1 MVGDQYQYAI
11 VTDPLQL
18 SLYVLARDPGF
29 FAAKFDAQVR
39 AQLNA
44 WGFNQTIN
52 EPVPMI
58 QAGCVPVSRADTSMR
73 RTMPSTPGAVE
84 TCRRSP

>member
-1 MVGDQYQYAI
+1 MIAVGPVVGDQYQYAI

-58 QAGCVPVSRADTSMR
+58 QAGCVPPM
-73 RTMPSTPGAVE
+73 
-84 TCRRSP
+84 

>member
-1 MVGDQYQYAI
+1 MHPQPSHSPIAVGPVVGDQYQYAI

-18 SLYVLARDPGF
+18 SLYVLARDPDY

-52 EPVPMI
+52 KPVPMI
-58 QAGCVPVSRADTSMR
+58 QTGCVPPM
-73 RTMPSTPGAVE
+73 
-84 TCRRSP
+84 